1 MTSGNGQASRQAN
14 PRTMRLPGSVAEIEG
29 SPPGPDVGAF
39 FDLDGTLVAGF
50 TGVIMTQDRLRR
62 RQMSVGE
69 FIGMVQA
76 GLNHQLG
83 RSEFEDLIGKGAR
96 MMRGSSLDDID
107 ELAER
112 LFVQKIVGRIYPE
125 MRELV
130 RAHMARGHTVVLSS
144 SALTVQVEPVARFLG
159 IQNVLSNKFETDDD
173 GLLTGE
179 VLTPIIWGPGKARAV
194 QAFAAKNGVDL
205 SKSYFYADGD
215 EDVALMYLV
224 GNPRPTN
231 PAGKLAAVAAKR
243 GWPVLK
249 FTSRSG
255 SSPVSQLRTA
265 AGVASMMPIAAGAI
279 GLGLLTR
286 NKRTGVNFFTS
297 AFGRTLLTATG
308 INLNVLGKENLTAQ
322 RPAVFIF
329 NHRNQADPMI
339 AGRLVETNFTSVGK
353 KELEKDPIVGTIGK
367 VMDAAFIDRDD
378 PKKAVEGLKKVEEL
392 ARKGLSILIAPEGTR
407 LDTTEVGPFKKGP
420 FRIAM
425 SAGIP
430 IVPIVIRNAEVVA
443 ARDSSTFN
451 PGTVDVVV
459 YPPIPIDDWT
469 HENLVDRIAE
479 VRQLYLDTLKDW
491 PHDELPKPDLYKR
504 TKAPAKKA
512 DGQEGD
518 GQEGDGQEGDGQED
532 GRQGSDE
539 KGWRERPPVK
549 VPADH
554 FAPFTTTDDA
564 LVLASV
570 SSPAEQELLNDWLE
584 RQRRD
589 HPDSKVEVL
598 RLPADDPPPAV
609 LAQLVSELEADEDRS
624 VVPVRVFWVPGGLPT
639 RSKVVSFLSGRD
651 TYRPPEILQRR
662 ILRKDPSRARVVAG
676 EPAKVSELRQ
686 QWADTTVAENSR
698 EFARFVIR
706 RAILAI
712 ERVELRLLGPEY
724 KSPRLIKPELLA
736 SARFREGLERIPGA
750 TMETAG
756 EMLDE
761 LSTGWSRF
769 SVDLIPSLGR
779 AIFSRGFDPNIDYDR
794 GEVESMRRHLENH
807 PAVLLFSHRSYLDGV
822 IVPVA
827 MQENRLPPVHTFA
840 GINLSFGFM
849 GPLMRHSGVIF
860 IRRKLDD
867 PLYKYVLRQF
877 VGYIVEKRFN
887 LSWSIEGTR
896 SRTGKMLPPKL
907 GLLAYVA
914 DAYLDG
920 RSDDILLQP
929 VSISFDQLHETAEY
943 AAYARGGEKTPE
955 GLSWMYNFIKAQ
967 GERNY
972 GKIYVRFPEAVS
984 MREYLGEP
992 HGPMATDDAAKR
1004 LALQKMAFEVAWR
1017 ILRVTPVNA
1026 SALVSAL
1033 LLTTRGVALTLDQ
1046 LHHTLQDS
1054 LDYLERKQ
1062 TPMTNSA
1069 LRLRTAEG
1077 VRAALDALSNG
1088 HPVTCVDGGREPVWR
1103 IAPEDEH
1110 EAAFYRNTLIDAF
1123 LETSIVELAL
1133 AYAARAEGDRLEAFW
1148 SQAMRLRDL
1157 LKFDFYFADSAAFRH
1172 HVAEEMSW
1180 YEDWESHVSRGEI
1193 DQLLRAKRPLVA
1205 SAMLRSF
1212 FEAYEI
1218 VADVLRDAPAEIAE
1232 KDLTKR
1238 ALGVGRQYVAQSR
1251 VRSNEA
1257 VSALLFATARQVAA
1271 DQHLLESAADLDE
1284 RRITFRDELR
1294 AILRDMDK
1302 VEQISREQFYAREID
1317 RRSLR
1322 SEPA

>member
-1 MTSGNGQASRQAN
+1 M
-14 PRTMRLPGSVAEIEG
+14 
-29 SPPGPDVGAF
+29 
-39 FDLDGTLVAGF
+39 
-50 TGVIMTQDRLRR
+50 
-62 RQMSVGE
+62 
-69 FIGMVQA
+69 
-76 GLNHQLG
+76 
-83 RSEFEDLIGKGAR
+83 
-96 MMRGSSLDDID
+96 
-107 ELAER
+107 
-112 LFVQKIVGRIYPE
+112 
-125 MRELV
+125 
-130 RAHMARGHTVVLSS
+130 
-144 SALTVQVEPVARFLG
+144 
-159 IQNVLSNKFETDDD
+159 
-173 GLLTGE
+173 
-179 VLTPIIWGPGKARAV
+179 
-194 QAFAAKNGVDL
+194 
-205 SKSYFYADGD
+205 
-215 EDVALMYLV
+215 
-224 GNPRPTN
+224 
-231 PAGKLAAVAAKR
+231 
-243 GWPVLK
+243 
-249 FTSRSG
+249 
-255 SSPVSQLRTA
+255 
-265 AGVASMMPIAAGAI
+265 
-279 GLGLLTR
+279 
-286 NKRTGVNFFTS
+286 
-297 AFGRTLLTATG
+297 
-308 INLNVLGKENLTAQ
+308 
-322 RPAVFIF
+322 
-329 NHRNQADPMI
+329 
-339 AGRLVETNFTSVGK
+339 
-353 KELEKDPIVGTIGK
+353 
-367 VMDAAFIDRDD
+367 
-378 PKKAVEGLKKVEEL
+378 
-392 ARKGLSILIAPEGTR
+392 
-407 LDTTEVGPFKKGP
+407 
-420 FRIAM
+420 
-425 SAGIP
+425 
-430 IVPIVIRNAEVVA
+430 
-443 ARDSSTFN
+443 
-451 PGTVDVVV
+451 
-459 YPPIPIDDWT
+459 
-469 HENLVDRIAE
+469 
-479 VRQLYLDTLKDW
+479 
-491 PHDELPKPDLYKR
+491 
-504 TKAPAKKA
+504 
-512 DGQEGD
+512 
-518 GQEGDGQEGDGQED
+518 
-532 GRQGSDE
+532 
-539 KGWRERPPVK
+539 K

-570 SSPAEQELLNDWLE
+570 SSPAEEELLNDWLV
-584 RQRRD
+584 RQRREHSD
-589 HPDSKVEVL
+589 THVEVL
-598 RLPADDPPPAV
+598 KLPVDDDPPAGV
-609 LAQLVSELEADEDRS
+609 LARLVEMLEADEDRS

-639 RSKVVSFLSGRD
+639 RSKVAALLSGRD
-651 TYRPPEILQRR
+651 TYRPPQMLQHR
-662 ILRKDPSRARVVAG
+662 ILKKDPSRARVVAG

-686 QWADTTVAENSR
+686 QWSDTTVAENPR

-724 KSPRLIKPELLA
+724 KSPRLVKPEMLA
-736 SARFREGLERIPGA
+736 SARFREGLEKIPGA
-750 TMETAG
+750 SVDQAG
-756 EMLDE
+756 TMLDE

-794 GEVESMRRHLENH
+794 AEVERMRHALETH

-877 VGYIVEKRFN
+877 ISYIIEKRFN

-955 GLSWMYNFIKAQ
+955 GLSWLYNFIKAQ

-992 HGPMATDDAAKR
+992 HGPMTTDDAAKR

-1026 SALVSAL
+1026 TALVSAL
-1033 LLTTRGVALTLDQ
+1033 LLTARGVALTLDQ

-1069 LRLRTAEG
+1069 LRLRTADG

-1088 HPVTCVDGGREPVWR
+1088 HPITCVEGGREPVWR

-1110 EAAFYRNTLIDAF
+1110 QAAFYRNTLIDAF

-1133 AYAARAEGDRLEAFW
+1133 AYAARAEGNRLEAFW
-1148 SQAMRLRDL
+1148 SQTMHLRDL
-1157 LKFDFYFADSAAFRH
+1157 LKFDFYFADSAAFRE

-1180 YEDWESHVSRGEI
+1180 HGDWEAHVAAGGDEI
-1193 DQLLRAKRPLVA
+1193 NVLLRAKKPLIA
-1205 SAMLRSF
+1205 GAMLRPF

-1218 VADVLRDAPAEIAE
+1218 VSDVLRDAPAEIDE
-1232 KDLTKR
+1232 KDLTKK
-1238 ALGVGRQYVAQSR
+1238 ALGVGRQYAAQDR

-1271 DQHLLESAADLDE
+1271 DQHLLEPAADLDE
-1284 RRITFRDELR
+1284 RRTAFRDELR
-1294 AILRDMDK
+1294 GILGDMDT
-1302 VEQISREQFYAREID
+1302 VEQISREQFYAREVA
-1317 RRSLR
+1317 RRIVRGQS
-1322 SEPA
+1322 A